1 MVAIRQILSTT
12 YRKQFLEVIMDYA
25 SVESPV
31 GPIHIL
37 ANADGL
43 AALYFDEQVEDME
56 SRFPSSTREPGRG
69 NPWLMRAEAFAA
81 CYFAGDVDYVSEI
94 KLAAEGT
101 ELQREV
107 WQALATI
114 PPGETRTYGRI
125 AEQIKRPEAA
135 RAVGAAVGRNPISLL
150 IPCHRV
156 VGSGG
161 KLTGYAGGLAVKR
174 FLLEHEEQSVDASA

>member
-1 MVAIRQILSTT
+1 MNYTSI
-12 YRKQFLEVIMDYA
+12 
-25 SVESPV
+25 ESPV

-37 ANADGL
+37 ANEESL
-43 AALYFDEQVEDME
+43 AALYFDEQVDDME
-56 SRFPSSTREPGRG
+56 ARFPSSERTSGRR

-81 CYFAGDVDYVSEI
+81 CYFAGDLDYVSEI
-94 KLAAEGT
+94 PLALAGT
-101 ELQREV
+101 GMQREV

-114 PPGETRTYGRI
+114 PPGETRTYGQI

-135 RAVGAAVGRNPISLL
+135 RAVGSAVGRNPISLL

>member
-1 MVAIRQILSTT
+1 MNYTSI
-12 YRKQFLEVIMDYA
+12 
-25 SVESPV
+25 ESPV

-37 ANADGL
+37 ANAEGL
-43 AALYFDEQVEDME
+43 AAMYFDAQVDDME
-56 SRFPSSTREPGRG
+56 ERFPSPEWTSGRG

-81 CYFAGDVDYVSEI
+81 CYFAGDLDYISEI
-94 KLAAEGT
+94 PLALAGT
-101 ELQREV
+101 GMQREV
-107 WQALATI
+107 WHALATI
-114 PPGETRTYGRI
+114 PPGETRTYGQI
-125 AEQIKRPEAA
+125 AEQIKRPDAA

-161 KLTGYAGGLAVKR
+161 KLTGYAGGLDVKR